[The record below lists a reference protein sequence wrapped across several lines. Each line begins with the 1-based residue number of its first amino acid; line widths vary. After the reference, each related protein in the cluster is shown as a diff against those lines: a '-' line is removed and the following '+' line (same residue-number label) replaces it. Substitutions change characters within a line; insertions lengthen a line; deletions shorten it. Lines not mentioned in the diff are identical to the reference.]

1 MHVNAGCV
9 RTERLYAGEQTV
21 TYSRTCISL
30 FTHTKI
36 IRKDILEREHILITY
51 SSAFTQ
57 IYTDKERDLNGCLVN
72 KTQMHRR
79 EESAYPTPK
88 FASLTPRSRRAESR
102 EEDGEAGRG
111 SRGRGGEGKS
121 RGGGTILPHLT

>member
-79 EESAYPTPK
+79 EESLIQPPSSR
-88 FASLTPRSRRAESR
+88 ASLQGPAVPKAGKRTARLGEDQEG
-102 EEDGEAGRG
+102 EEAKASHEGE
-111 SRGRGGEGKS
+111 EPYCH
-121 RGGGTILPHLT
+121 T